1 VDSSLA
7 DVLNH
12 HTPSDTTKDTAH
24 VGRGNHGFVRR
35 VVDEVEPEAVV
46 DARLFGLR
54 GVAEGGAESSEFGQ
68 QHVDVSRAEAIWC
81 IEACKLAG

>member
-1 VDSSLA
+1 
-7 DVLNH
+7 
-12 HTPSDTTKDTAH
+12 
-24 VGRGNHGFVRR
+24 

-46 DARLFGLR
+46 AARLFGLC